1 MSNSICSSR
10 VPNIHADGYRET
22 TRGPLRVH
30 TRNNQ
35 QISQRPK
42 IQAVYILRELLLD
55 RECLETDGALG
66 KSFPRYL

>member
-10 VPNIHADGYRET
+10 VPNIHTDRNSPT
-22 TRGPLRVH
+22 TRDPLRVH

-42 IQAVYILRELLLD
+42 IQAVYILRELLQD
-55 RECLETDGALG
+55 GECNNTNGVG